1 MVQQQRTA
9 ATMEDQQSR
18 QMTRALLQAPAPMEP
33 QQQHYSEDAETDDD
47 DSLAAFVESEMLLK
61 KYSATRRTGIQQH
74 KRNSIVDGAI
84 DHAISKGSAGAGNRS
99 SSVVVGKDDRRT
111 PAAAA
116 ATATTI
122 PFRSP
127 TGSTTTSC
135 TQQPAPP
142 PQRRSIF
149 PHLQDAGE
157 RSATSQRSRQHKAS
171 NGSTGSSSAQQ
182 QQQQQQQP
190 PPPSSSSRR
199 RHAQPHHRRS
209 HSFEQEEQSQNQ
221 SLQATTLILS
231 QLKISVPSNQNMSV
245 GASDSSLSSFGGDSS
260 ASKASRRR
268 LPSNEDLINAMDDKY
283 DPSKNTTTSRPRQQ
297 QAKQGHRAFQQR
309 QALQHSPAVSTG
321 SACGASIRSGFGAG
335 RPTSTYTIP
344 PFRSKRESKHL
355 RPATAIEMAAGGKL
369 LAGEATSGE
378 IICSLPAKY
387 SPRRKTSLFEGS
399 TLPKV
404 QHTPRAQP
412 EALLT
417 PRSPPRARNSIKPL
431 PSILRKTRSSFHSP
445 ILLSQPG
452 AAGGR
457 SGQKTMHRT
466 AVSFGGEAGGG
477 TGSSALDELSNGSA
491 SSRSN
496 DRRSE
501 FIRSN
506 SAKMTRSELEHYPQ
520 QPSKDESSVGS
531 TSTIR
536 SSSSL
541 RRVNSE
547 NSVAS
552 SVETERK
559 RVTAITLASLAST
572 ASEKEICAEDSNGDK
587 TYKKKSLTRHPSLEM
602 CTAMNKEISFEPR
615 VWVVEFVEYEQ
626 DEGSKWFT
634 HEELDSFKCE
644 AIERI
649 RRRHAQQQLVPSGTG
664 RVVPMQMVQR
674 TGSGRA
680 LFTDPALGC
689 NEEDNDDEDEAP
701 ADTTRRAQIAPA
713 AATAGPSHVP
723 FGLSASDERRIQR
736 ALLSEIRN
744 ILVVDPHDMF
754 LVLFAKAL
762 HASFHHVIVTAAT
775 SAEEALRR
783 IAAAK
788 VVFPQSE
795 GGATHGFDIIIVE
808 ERLQLFQ
815 RHRRG
820 AGSNRREQQTA
831 GDDQK
836 QRQIPASGSA
846 LIGQITGEQQR
857 TSESVGN
864 KKRPR
869 CSLLV
874 GVSAH
879 IQLDGDKLSQAGAD
893 LVWGKPPPPFD
904 DELKLKILRALLS
917 KRGKP
922 MYF

>member
-1 MVQQQRTA
+1 
-9 ATMEDQQSR
+9 
-18 QMTRALLQAPAPMEP
+18 
-33 QQQHYSEDAETDDD
+33 
-47 DSLAAFVESEMLLK
+47 
-61 KYSATRRTGIQQH
+61 
-74 KRNSIVDGAI
+74 
-84 DHAISKGSAGAGNRS
+84 
-99 SSVVVGKDDRRT
+99 
-111 PAAAA
+111 
-116 ATATTI
+116 
-122 PFRSP
+122 
-127 TGSTTTSC
+127 
-135 TQQPAPP
+135 
-142 PQRRSIF
+142 
-149 PHLQDAGE
+149 
-157 RSATSQRSRQHKAS
+157 
-171 NGSTGSSSAQQ
+171 
-182 QQQQQQQP
+182 
-190 PPPSSSSRR
+190 
-199 RHAQPHHRRS
+199 
-209 HSFEQEEQSQNQ
+209 
-221 SLQATTLILS
+221 
-231 QLKISVPSNQNMSV
+231 MSV
-245 GASDSSLSSFGGDSS
+245 GASSFGGESS
-260 ASKASRRR
+260 ASNASRRR

-283 DPSKNTTTSRPRQQ
+283 DPSKNATRPRQQ
-297 QAKQGHRAFQQR
+297 QAEQGHQAFQQG
-309 QALQHSPAVSTG
+309 QALQHSPVVS
-321 SACGASIRSGFGAG
+321 
-335 RPTSTYTIP
+335 TIP

-355 RPATAIEMAAGGKL
+355 RPATATEMAAGGKL
-369 LAGEATSGE
+369 LAGEAASGE

-404 QHTPRAQP
+404 QRTPRAQP

-431 PSILRKTRSSFHSP
+431 PSILRKTSSSFHSP
-445 ILLSQPG
+445 ILLSPPG
-452 AAGGR
+452 AAGG

-466 AVSFGGEAGGG
+466 AVSLGGEAGGG
-477 TGSSALDELSNGSA
+477 AGSSALDELSYGSA
-491 SSRSN
+491 SSSRSN
-496 DRRSE
+496 GRRSE

-506 SAKMTRSELEHYPQ
+506 SAKMTRSELEHYHPQ
-520 QPSKDESSVGS
+520 QTSGIARSVSKDESSVGS
-531 TSTIR
+531 SSTIR

-547 NSVAS
+547 NSIAS

-559 RVTAITLASLAST
+559 RVTAITLASVASVT
-572 ASEKEICAEDSNGDK
+572 SEKEIRAEDSNGNK

-615 VWVVEFVEYEQ
+615 VWVVEYEQ

-680 LFTDPALGC
+680 LFTDPALSC
-689 NEEDNDDEDEAP
+689 NDEDNDDEDEAP
-701 ADTTRRAQIAPA
+701 ADTTRRTQTASA

-723 FGLSASDERRIQR
+723 FGVSASDERRIQR

-754 LVLFAKAL
+754 LKLFAKAL
-762 HASFHHVIVTAAT
+762 HASFHHVIVTTAT

-831 GDDQK
+831 GDDQE

-846 LIGQITGEQQR
+846 LICQITGEQQR
-857 TSESVGN
+857 ALELVGN

-904 DELKLKILRALLS
+904 DELKLKILRAVLA
-917 KRGKP
+917 KRAKP